1 MTLQSTVSR
10 FASKPHVV
18 IPDARLIAQ
27 VIAID
32 YFNGDSLPAGAMN
45 VGVNRSPLRLKL

>member
-1 MTLQSTVSR
+1 MTLQSTASR
-10 FASKPHVV
+10 FAFKPHVV
-18 IPDARLIAQ
+18 VCPDARLIAQ

-45 VGVNRSPLRLKL
+45 VGFDR